1 MPVLS
6 FETIFKRT
14 VLILLGEQVNSYLLT
29 FDDKPVQYHT
39 DGLAE
44 LLAKTMSCAE
54 TELQQ
59 ACCSSTL
66 LLNLLWIIK
75 KNLRSRA
82 IFL

>member
-14 VLILLGEQVNSYLLT
+14 VLILLGKQVNSYLLT

-44 LLAKTMSCAE
+44 LLAKT
-54 TELQQ
+54 T
-59 ACCSSTL
+59 
-66 LLNLLWIIK
+66 
-75 KNLRSRA
+75 
-82 IFL
+82 